1 MPFYQNVF
9 VADFEGNW
17 VLGDRQH
24 SPKFVVRR
32 NAGRGDEWVVA
43 WNEGPYDLSGNDADG
58 TNSCDTLEIM
68 YALREPKNWA
78 MISVDITAGA
88 ASSSAVTP
96 QEIVAALNSNTL
108 FYERFEASLD
118 RYDGSGKNR
127 VRIHQKKPGTEM
139 RFYIKNGRAE
149 EKLRFN
155 ARAGVQEMPTYFGR
169 HTVDNR
175 FTYDDSQNHVIE
187 LDISGSTVDLNIVLD
202 AVDDHGQAMEFGWDG
217 TTERADWELLEGRSG
232 LFDFT
237 NSVDSSTTIIYPA
250 GAKVGDLAKMILTN
264 SGNTFVIPYTLTVSD
279 LITPP

>member
-78 MISVDITAGA
+78 MISVDITSGA

-96 QEIVAALNSNTL
+96 QEIVAALNSDTL

-118 RYDGSGKNR
+118 RYDGSGKNL
-127 VRIHQKKPGTEM
+127 VRIRQKKPGTEM
-139 RFYIKNGRAE
+139 SFYIKNGRAE

-155 ARAGVQEMPTYFGR
+155 ARAGVEEMPTYFGR
-169 HTVDNR
+169 HTIDNR
-175 FTYDDSQNHVIE
+175 FDYDDSQNHVIE
-187 LDISGSTVDLNIVLD
+187 LDITGSTVDLNIVLD
-202 AVDDHGQAMEFGWDG
+202 AVDDHGRAMEFGWDG

-237 NSVDSSTTIIYPA
+237 NVDGTSSKIIYSA
-250 GAKVGDLAKMILTN
+250 GAKAGDLAKKIIYD
-264 SGNTFVIPYTLTVSD
+264 SGNTFVVPYTLEDAD